1 MNAGG
6 ALRGVQSSTT
16 GLHTSNFVSTA
27 FLHIRSGPV
36 PQEKGAASSGKLRS
50 AVHCGKGKKSQN
62 APQGQSFAEATGGTE
77 AENVSQRIDAQNR
90 ELLKIQKKQ
99 PNYDKGE
106 IPKK

>member
-1 MNAGG
+1 M
-6 ALRGVQSSTT
+6 
-16 GLHTSNFVSTA
+16 
-27 FLHIRSGPV
+27 
-36 PQEKGAASSGKLRS
+36 SGKLRS

-77 AENVSQRIDAQNR
+77 AENVSQRINAQNR
-90 ELLKIQKKQ
+90 ELLKIKKKQ